1 MPRRDPPKGMN
12 WHYVLKLASGTPY
25 MASGEVGAEA
35 VDRQPVV
42 GAAVAASERSA
53 LATTRTCLLLTEP
66 PRNARETALNQV
78 PEGS

>member
-1 MPRRDPPKGMN
+1 
-12 WHYVLKLASGTPY
+12 
-25 MASGEVGAEA
+25 MASGEVGAEGAEA

>member
-1 MPRRDPPKGMN
+1 MN

-53 LATTRTCLLLTEP
+53 LATTRMDAHLSSIDRAAAKRQGNRSQSGT
-66 PRNARETALNQV
+66 
-78 PEGS
+78 